1 MPSSYRQSS
10 STPTGDLHPNVAN
23 RDDDIRSRRRSRR
36 RSRPG
41 TFPSSS
47 STSYHRRD
55 CHDDGGDAGDDDD
68 GIESHS
74 LIHRRTKPVGRL
86 MPLISL
92 TLARHRRG
100 TNCDDDHEDADDDAD
115 DDDDA
120 GRLENDA
127 LYRACVRRLLVGT
140 MLIRPG
146 ERGDGIDDDIVGGD
160 DGTSIIRVP
169 RPTCGGM
176 GRDVSSSSV
185 VLDVIRSRHVGE
197 RSRLSCDGGGM
208 GREGRTGGHFLVFRV
223 VDASPSTSILPKG
236 GGEKSERY
244 VVIPSTRIVFMSSV
258 EKGDDVSDDERVCDD
273 NDYTRVGGGR

>member
-23 RDDDIRSRRRSRR
+23 RDDDVRSRRRSRR

-41 TFPSSS
+41 TFPLSS

-100 TNCDDDHEDADDDAD
+100 TNCDDHHEDAYDDAD
-115 DDDDA
+115 DDHYA
-120 GRLENDA
+120 GRLEYDA
-127 LYRACVRRLLVGT
+127 LSRACV
-140 MLIRPG
+140 
-146 ERGDGIDDDIVGGD
+146 RGDGIDDDIVGGD

-236 GGEKSERY
+236 GGEKYESWKNGQ
-244 VVIPSTRIVFMSSV
+244 TKHGLF
-258 EKGDDVSDDERVCDD
+258 
-273 NDYTRVGGGR
+273 VG